1 MNSTVIEKLLARGAG
16 LESVVPGD
24 VVVTRVDLA
33 VLLDTQFFTPS
44 WEGVRKVHDPN
55 RIAIVL
61 DHAVPAPGIMEASA
75 GTRARKFAE
84 RHGIERFL
92 DVGRHGIV
100 HQVVAERGW
109 AVPGQVLACSDSHTC
124 AAGAFN
130 VAARG
135 LGAAEMMQIAC
146 TGTTWFQVPPTI
158 RYDLVGS
165 LAGDVTGKDV
175 FLHIAGVYGDAMDHA
190 LEIGG
195 PGLAELSMG
204 DRRTIATQGAEV
216 AADFTV
222 FEADDLCLSYVAE
235 RTDAE
240 PFPIFADAGA
250 KYVDRR
256 IINLSEIQPM
266 VALPGSVINNT
277 VPVDSLESVRIDQCF
292 IGSCANGKIEDLEIA
307 ARILQNKKVA
317 PGTRLIITPAS
328 QDTYLEASKRGY
340 LTTFVE
346 AGATVTN
353 PTCGACFGYQLGV
366 IGPGEVCLTASTRN
380 FRGRMGSTEA
390 EIYMASPATVAASA
404 IAGKIVNPRSI
415 A

>member
-1 MNSTVIEKLLARGAG
+1 
-16 LESVVPGD
+16 
-24 VVVTRVDLA
+24 
-33 VLLDTQFFTPS
+33 
-44 WEGVRKVHDPN
+44 
-55 RIAIVL
+55 
-61 DHAVPAPGIMEASA
+61 
-75 GTRARKFAE
+75 
-84 RHGIERFL
+84 
-92 DVGRHGIV
+92 
-100 HQVVAERGW
+100 
-109 AVPGQVLACSDSHTC
+109 
-124 AAGAFN
+124 
-130 VAARG
+130 
-135 LGAAEMMQIAC
+135 
-146 TGTTWFQVPPTI
+146 
-158 RYDLVGS
+158 
-165 LAGDVTGKDV
+165 
-175 FLHIAGVYGDAMDHA
+175 MDHA